1 MPLKM
6 VPKTLISKD
15 GEAPSKGKSI
25 IKTGGKGGKGK
36 KSCKSYKPYI
46 FKVLKNIHRDI
57 EISNKAI
64 GIMESFIVDI
74 KEKICLEAAELSRHN
89 KKSTI
94 SSRDIESAVK
104 LLLPGKLAKHAV
116 YQGAVALESFNKY

>member
-1 MPLKM
+1 M

-15 GEAPSKGKSI
+15 GEASSKGKSVM
-25 IKTGGKGGKGK
+25 KTREKRGKAK
-36 KSCKSYKPYI
+36 KSYKSYKPYI
-46 FKVLKNIHRDI
+46 FNVLKNIHRHI
-57 EISNKAI
+57 GISNKAI
-64 GIMESFIVDI
+64 SIMESFIVDI

-104 LLLPGKLAKHAV
+104 LVLPGKLAKHAV
-116 YQGAVALESFNKY
+116 HQGAVALESFNKY